1 MTDLLLVNPL
11 YLKDDPVEQRLM
23 TPYFPLGLLYLA
35 ATARRA
41 GYDVSI
47 YDAMFQTDDQAFID
61 ALKRKRPKIVG
72 IGILSTVRTAA
83 LRLAELAQSQG
94 ARVIVGGADP
104 TGRPA
109 SYLDYRS
116 NGDRPIDVV
125 VVGEGEQTLLEL
137 LPILL
142 ADGPV
147 GDQLARVKGLAYR
160 SDDGQTIK
168 TPDRMHC
175 SDLDSLPVPARDL
188 IDVEAYRHA
197 WQSHHSIFS
206 LSIIATR
213 GCPYGCKWCQKS
225 VFGRSFRPRSAQAVA
240 EELRAIKERY
250 HPDQIRIVDDVMGI
264 DPKWVRDWHDA
275 VLERDA
281 VIPFECLSRVDLMD
295 EELVG
300 LLKEAGCVR
309 IAFGAESG
317 SQKVLDAMN
326 KGTQVGQIR
335 QAAELCRRYGIE
347 IYFYIMLGYPGE
359 EWADIRETIQLLRDT
374 RPDVFSSTIAYP
386 LPGTDFY
393 EEVKHRLLDMPD
405 WDYTAENRLL
415 FQRAYSTRFY
425 QWVQRWLHQEWHT
438 ARLREGEEHAS
449 PLRRM
454 RRLGSRWVTRGIVEF
469 FRLYDRVRDVDLG

>member
-35 ATARRA
+35 ATARQA

-47 YDAMFQTDDQAFID
+47 YDAMFQTSDEAFIA
-61 ALKRKRPKIVG
+61 ALEQDRPKVVG
-72 IGILSTVRTAA
+72 IGILSTVRAAA
-83 LRLAELAQSQG
+83 LRLADLAHRHG
-94 ARVIVGGADP
+94 AKVVVGGADP
-104 TGRPA
+104 TGRPT
-109 SYLDYRS
+109 SYLDHRS
-116 NGDRPIDVV
+116 NGDWPIDVV

-137 LPILL
+137 LPILVEDGL
-142 ADGPV
+142 AGE
-147 GDQLARVKGLAYR
+147 QLAQVKGLAYR
-160 SDDGQTIK
+160 NGDGQTIT
-168 TPDRMHC
+168 TPDRTHC
-175 SDLDSLPVPARDL
+175 ADLDSLPMPARDL
-188 IDVEAYRHA
+188 IDVEAYRRA
-197 WQSHHSIFS
+197 WRNRHGIFS

-213 GCPYGCKWCQKS
+213 GCPYGCTWCQKS
-225 VFGRSFRPRSAQAVA
+225 VFGRSFRPRSAEAVA
-240 EELRAIKERY
+240 EELRAIKDRY

-264 DPKWVRDWHDA
+264 DRKWVRDWHDA

-295 EELVG
+295 EELVR

-335 QAAELCRRYGIE
+335 RAAELCRRSGIE
-347 IYFYIMLGYPGE
+347 LYYYIMLGYPGE
-359 EWADIRETIQLLRDT
+359 EWADIRKTVELLKET
-374 RPDVFSSTIAYP
+374 RPDMFSSTIAYL

-415 FQRAYSTRFY
+415 FQREYSTRFY
-425 QWVQRWLHQEWHT
+425 QWVQRWLHQEWHA
-438 ARLREGEEHAS
+438 ARLRQGEEQAS
-449 PLRRM
+449 LLGRM
-454 RRLGSRWVTRGIVEF
+454 RRLGSRWVTRGLVEF
-469 FRLYDRVRDVDLG
+469 FRLTDRGGDAS